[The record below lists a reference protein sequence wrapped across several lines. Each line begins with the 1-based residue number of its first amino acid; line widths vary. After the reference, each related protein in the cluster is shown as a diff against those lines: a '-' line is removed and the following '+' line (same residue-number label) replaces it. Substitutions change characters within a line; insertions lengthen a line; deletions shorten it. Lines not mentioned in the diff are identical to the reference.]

1 MILGKIS
8 NVKFGK
14 CGYDNAGIG
23 FVIEITCSDGIIFQ
37 ETHCMYNFTYTQ
49 NRKSYAYAYQV
60 AQAYN
65 YLYILTLMQ
74 QAQCDVFED
83 LIGTPVE
90 ILNPNT
96 KEQSFRILT
105 EVL

>member
-1 MILGKIS
+1 MTLGKIS

-23 FVIEITCSDGIIFQ
+23 FVIEITFHDGIVFMK
-37 ETHCMYNFTYTQ
+37 TYCMWNWEPDVRECSGDEAK
-49 NRKSYAYAYQV
+49 NAHLK
-60 AQAYN
+60 N
-65 YLYILTLMQ
+65 YLTIIDLMR
-74 QAQCDVFED
+74 QANCDVFED

-96 KEQSFRILT
+96 DEQSFRILT